1 MVAIENGIHSDTTQ
15 KRLTELERQK
25 EEIEIN
31 VAQEML
37 AHPRLSRQMILD
49 WFDGFSKGDIN
60 SLSYRQLLIDFF
72 VKKIV
77 ICDDKILIFINY
89 ENETKDAEPL
99 CILCSDL
106 TSSVII

>member
-1 MVAIENGIHSDTTQ
+1 ME
-15 KRLTELERQK
+15 
-25 EEIEIN
+25 
-31 VAQEML
+31 
-37 AHPRLSRQMILD
+37 MILD

-72 VKKIV
+72 AKKIM
-77 ICDDKILIFINY
+77 IYDDKILIFVNY

-106 TSSVII
+106 TSAGTPCANRTHNSSEAVYCVSLSVSEPSLPIVAHLALEV